1 MEYFTRLCAFAD
13 EVAPWINDLPLHR
26 LKFKERSFEWFE
38 GIFFIP
44 TLTIAY
50 KPDTPVLEFSNIV
63 HELRHAWQYKTMGKA
78 KYFFSKAFR
87 RKELESDAWSW
98 EEQAIDWFTAKEVM
112 GK

>member
-1 MEYFTRLCAFAD
+1 MEYFTKLCDFAD
-13 EVAPWINDLPLHR
+13 EEAQWMNDLPLHR
-26 LKFKERSFEWFE
+26 LKFKERNFELFE

-78 KYFFSKAFR
+78 KYFFMKAFN
-87 RKELESDAWSW
+87 RKALEDDAWN
-98 EEQAIDWFTAKEVM
+98 EEKKAIDWLTADEVM
-112 GK
+112 SK

>member
-1 MEYFTRLCAFAD
+1 MEYAKELSKFAKK
-13 EVAPWINDLPLHR
+13 EAKWLKELPLNR
-26 LKFKERSFEWFE
+26 LKFKEKSFNLFE

-78 KYFFSKAFR
+78 KYFFMKAFN
-87 RKELESDAWSW
+87 RKALEDDAWIWEDKAISW
-98 EEQAIDWFTAKEVM
+98 FSEH
-112 GK
+112 